1 MLADVFQKIW
11 SLLTRS
17 NKKKKKLTVTPA
29 QDILKIWRQLC
40 KEYNVPD
47 LQLVFTYTNELQ
59 GKVATQLATPDSYVI
74 ALTSGT
80 VTISRLTKKTS
91 VKINCVYLLCDNV
104 YPHLLLARDKYE
116 SKLNELTL
124 MLKHEIGHAISLKEK
139 YENISEDQLNKL
151 DAYIEK
157 HDKSFMVPS
166 VANVYTKIY
175 GYLMRAEEKWA
186 NEAAGIDARELAS
199 ALVSFYEVK

>member
-17 NKKKKKLTVTPA
+17 NKKKKLTVTPA
-29 QDILKIWRQLC
+29 QDILGIWRQLC
-40 KEYNVPD
+40 KEYHVPD
-47 LQLVFTYTNELQ
+47 LQLVFTSTNELQ
-59 GKVATQLATPDSYVI
+59 GKVATQLATPDSCVI
-74 ALTSGT
+74 ALTSGS
-80 VTISRLTKKTS
+80 VSMSKLTKKTS

-116 SKLNELTL
+116 SRLNELTL

-139 YENISEDQLNKL
+139 YENLTELQLNKL

-166 VANVYTKIY
+166 VANVYTKVY

-186 NEAAGIDARELAS
+186 NEAAGVDARELAS
-199 ALVSFYEVK
+199 AIVSFYEVK

>member
-17 NKKKKKLTVTPA
+17 NKKKKLTVTPA
-29 QDILKIWRQLC
+29 QDILGIWRQLC
-40 KEYNVPD
+40 KEYHVPD
-47 LQLVFTYTNELQ
+47 LQLVFTSTNELQ
-59 GKVATQLATPDSYVI
+59 GKVATQLATPDSCVI
-74 ALTSGT
+74 ALTSGS
-80 VTISRLTKKTS
+80 VSLSKLTKKTS

-104 YPHLLLARDKYE
+104 YPHLLLDRDKYE
-116 SKLNELTL
+116 SRLNELTL

-139 YENISEDQLNKL
+139 YENLTELQLNKL

-166 VANVYTKIY
+166 VANV
-175 GYLMRAEEKWA
+175 
-186 NEAAGIDARELAS
+186 
-199 ALVSFYEVK
+199 

>member
-17 NKKKKKLTVTPA
+17 NKKKKTVTPA
-29 QDILKIWRQLC
+29 QDILGIWRQLC
-40 KEYNVPD
+40 KEYHVPD
-47 LQLVFTYTNELQ
+47 LQLVFTCTNELQ

-80 VTISRLTKKTS
+80 VILSKLTKKTS
-91 VKINCVYLLCDNV
+91 VKINCVYLLCDHV
-104 YPHLLLARDKYE
+104 YPHLLLDRNKYE
-116 SKLNELTL
+116 SRLNELTM
-124 MLKHEIGHAISLKEK
+124 MLRHEIGHAISLKEK
-139 YENISEDQLNKL
+139 YENLTEHQLNKL
-151 DAYIEK
+151 DAYIET
-157 HDKSFMVPS
+157 HDKSIVVPS
-166 VANVYTKIY
+166 VANVYTKVCN
-175 GYLMRAEEKWA
+175 YLMQAEEEWA

>member
-17 NKKKKKLTVTPA
+17 NKKKKLTVTPA
-29 QDILKIWRQLC
+29 QDILGIWRQLC
-40 KEYNVPD
+40 KEYHVPD
-47 LQLVFTYTNELQ
+47 LQLVFTSTNELQ
-59 GKVATQLATPDSYVI
+59 GKVATQLATPDSCVI
-74 ALTSGT
+74 ALTSGS
-80 VTISRLTKKTS
+80 VSLSKLTKKTS

-104 YPHLLLARDKYE
+104 YPHLLLDRDKYE
-116 SKLNELTL
+116 SRLNELTL

-139 YENISEDQLNKL
+139 YENLTELQLNKL
-151 DAYIEK
+151 DAYIEN

-166 VANVYTKIY
+166 VANVYTKVY

-186 NEAAGIDARELAS
+186 NEAAGVDARELAS